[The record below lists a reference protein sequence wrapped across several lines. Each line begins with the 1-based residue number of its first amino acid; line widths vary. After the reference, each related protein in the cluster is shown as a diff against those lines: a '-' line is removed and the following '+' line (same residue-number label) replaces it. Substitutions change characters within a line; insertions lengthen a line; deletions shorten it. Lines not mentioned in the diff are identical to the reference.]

1 LFGPSSSIR
10 SVTTTTTSL
19 SLAVPLQIKQ
29 HTQVRTLFRSIIIQN
44 SGSLKLFFPTCL
56 LASPFPL
63 LCRNSSWVV
72 SEMGAAENIHVED
85 GTLEIGMGQF
95 PLHPFHFSSLFF
107 FL

>member
-10 SVTTTTTSL
+10 SVTTTTT

-44 SGSLKLFFPTCL
+44 SGSLKLFFPTSL

-63 LCRNSSWVV
+63 PCLNSLWVV
-72 SEMGAAENIHVED
+72 SEMGAAENIHDED